1 MRYTLLVLARTLS
14 ACALGLALSIF
25 GCSGSRG
32 AEGTWEVSPPA
43 IATSAGEKLDIPAPK
58 ATLTVNGDGSF
69 DLAVEGSSRESARGT
84 WEGQGNMLSFR
95 VKGDNGVE
103 HSFDGSLS
111 EDGDTLEAFGFQF
124 KRR

>member
-1 MRYTLLVLARTLS
+1 MLTLVVV
-14 ACALGLALSIF
+14 

-43 IATSAGEKLDIPAPK
+43 IAASAGEKLDVPAPK
-58 ATLTVNGDGSF
+58 ATLTINGDGSF
-69 DLAVEGSSRESARGT
+69 DLTVEGANRESASGT
-84 WEGQGNMLSFR
+84 WRSQGNVLSFR
-95 VKGDNGVE
+95 MKGDDGVE

-111 EDGDTLEAFGFQF
+111 EDGETLEAFGFQF